1 MYKVNYILATFF
13 IFFCVT
19 GFAQQQVPDSL
30 KDNQKVKLYFES
42 GSTKSGYLIYDNDTE
57 IKIWSYEV
65 GFLKTSKANLSRIEY
80 LTSNEKIIEENE
92 EITFQHA
99 YAFSNSALPPPR
111 GEMYIRMPY
120 YFNGV
125 LDYGITKDLTLGL
138 DVFYLAAMNANLR
151 YRLNFSE
158 NSNLSLSV
166 GSYYTYFG
174 GSFSGKSALLS
185 SRIVYTI
192 GDKDKNFSVGANYLT
207 NFNRIE
213 LFNATIAICQKIHN
227 RNYFI
232 ADLNIAPDLRSINW
246 DLNYIG
252 VGFLGLRI
260 ITKKDR
266 CWDVGVSNILTES
279 SYYSYN
285 GNRVLDRFYLPLP
298 YFQYSFKI

>member
-1 MYKVNYILATFF
+1 MYNRNYLLFLLFVLFGI
-13 IFFCVT
+13 T
-19 GFAQQQVPDSL
+19 GFTQQVPDSL

-57 IKIWSYEV
+57 IKIWSHEV
-65 GFLKTSKANLSRIEY
+65 GFLKTNKTNLARIEF
-80 LTSNEKIIEENE
+80 LSSDVKIKSENE
-92 EITFQHA
+92 EISFQHA
-99 YAFSNSALPPPR
+99 YALTNSALPPPK

-151 YRLNFSE
+151 YRINFSE
-158 NSNLSLSV
+158 NSNLAVAV

-174 GSFSGKSALLS
+174 GSFSGKSALFS
-185 SRIVYTI
+185 SRLVYTV
-192 GDKDKNFSVGANYLT
+192 GDKDKNFSVGVNYFT

-213 LFNATIAICQKIHN
+213 IFNATVAICRKIYN

-232 ADLNIAPDLRSINW
+232 ADLNIVPDLRSING
-246 DLNYIG
+246 DLNYFG

-266 CWDVGVSNILTES
+266 CWDLGVSNILTES

-285 GNRVLDRFYLPLP
+285 GNWIHDRFYLPLP
-298 YFQYSFKI
+298 YFQYSLKI